1 MQEYW
6 NKFNLK
12 CNLIV
17 VWRLCT
23 MNDVVLKIHSASQ
36 RTDGNMFDIFTY
48 TFFFFFFYSIM
59 VYASGGV
66 QHMTQRFCLEFH
78 RLLSSNWQNRREAFI
93 VKESQECVYRHGC
106 SADRIIALTR
116 SFISSNRDEE
126 SLVALKGTWIVQ
138 FHFILFFININ
149 FFLDSCSW
157 N

>member
-1 MQEYW
+1 MTLVHHERRRFKDSQCFST
-6 NKFNLK
+6 NRRQH
-12 CNLIV
+12 
-17 VWRLCT
+17 VWYFH
-23 MNDVVLKIHSASQ
+23 IH
-36 RTDGNMFDIFTY
+36 I
-48 TFFFFFFYSIM
+48 FFFFFFYSIM